1 MPYADPAK
9 RAACKR
15 RYYERNTDLCKAR
28 AAAQRRDPEAERERL
43 REWHRRNPQAG
54 PAQRQRWKAA
64 NPEKVAAE
72 KKRYRLDNPGLWAA
86 YCSKRRALKRQA
98 MPTWANPERI
108 ARVYELAAALSS
120 GGAEFEVDHI
130 VPLNHPLVCGLH
142 VEANL
147 QVLLVFDNRSK
158 GNRFWPDMP

>member
-28 AAAQRRDPEAERERL
+28 AAAQKRDPDAERERL
-43 REWHRRNPQAG
+43 QKWHRRNPQAG
-54 PAQRQRWKAA
+54 PAQSARWRAA
-64 NPEKVAAE
+64 NPEKVKAE

-86 YCSKRRALKRQA
+86 YCAKRRALKRQA
-98 MPTWANPERI
+98 MPVWADAEKI
-108 ARVYELAAALSS
+108 ARIYALASAL
-120 GGAEFEVDHI
+120 GPEFEVDHI

-147 QVLLVFDNRSK
+147 QVLLVPDNRSK
-158 GNRFWPDMP
+158 GNRYWPDMP

>member
-28 AAAQRRDPEAERERL
+28 AAAQRRDPDAERERL
-43 REWHRRNPQAG
+43 REWNRRNPGQSK
-54 PAQRQRWKAA
+54 RWKKA

-86 YCSKRRALKRQA
+86 YCSKRRALKHQA
-98 MPTWANPERI
+98 MPAWADAEKI
-108 ARVYELAAALSS
+108 ARVYALAAAL
-120 GGAEFEVDHI
+120 GGGFEVDHI